1 MTARPGATPR
11 RLRVVFLGTS
21 AFAVAML
28 RALLP
33 RHEVVAA
40 VTQPARPAG
49 RGRRVRRSPIDRL
62 AAERSLPVLRP
73 KRLRKRAGWAPVAA
87 LEPECLVVADYGQ
100 ILPARLLRVPP
111 LGAVNVHASLL
122 PALRGAAPAAWAV
135 ARRLP
140 GTGVTTML
148 MDAGLDTGPVL
159 LQRETAIGSSET
171 GGELLARLAPIGA
184 ELLLE
189 TLDRL
194 AAGAVR
200 PRLQDE
206 EAASWAPRITP
217 ADTALDWRLSAPDLE
232 ARVRG
237 FAPAPGA
244 FTALASPA
252 LGEPRRLR
260 IHAATA
266 GSATAGSEGDPGDGR
281 LGACRVEGS
290 RRNPRLRIGCAGGT
304 ALLPEL
310 VQAAGS
316 RAMPIGAFLRGAPWL
331 RGPAPVRCLGAAELI
346 APARSSP

>member
-1 MTARPGATPR
+1 MTATR
-11 RLRVVFLGTS
+11 RLRLAFLGTS
-21 AFAVAML
+21 GFAVAML
-28 RALLP
+28 RALHA

-40 VTQPARPAG
+40 VTQPARPSG
-49 RGRRVRRSPIDRL
+49 RGRRLRRSPVERL
-62 AAERSLPVLRP
+62 AEGLDLPVLRP
-73 KRLRKRAGWAPVAA
+73 KRLRRRAGWSPVAA

-100 ILPARLLRVPP
+100 ILPARLLRAPP

-140 GTGVTTML
+140 RTGVSTML

-159 LQRETAIGSSET
+159 LQRETEIGASET

-194 AAGAVR
+194 ADGTIR
-200 PRLQDE
+200 PTPQDD
-206 EAASWAPRITP
+206 EAASWAPRITR
-217 ADTALDWRLSAPDLE
+217 ADTALDWRLPAADLE
-232 ARVRG
+232 ARIRA

-244 FTALASPA
+244 FTALSAPA
-252 LGEPRRLR
+252 LAQPRLLR
-260 IHAATA
+260 IHAAT
-266 GSATAGSEGDPGDGR
+266 SECRDPAEESPGT
-281 LGACRVEGS
+281 CRVEGPKRS
-290 RRNPRLRIGCAGGT
+290 PRLRIPCAGGT
-304 ALLPEL
+304 ALLPQR

-331 RGPAPVRCLGAAELI
+331 RGPGPVRCLAAADATEL
-346 APARSSP
+346 AAGSAGG

>member
-1 MTARPGATPR
+1 M
-11 RLRVVFLGTS
+11 
-21 AFAVAML
+21 
-28 RALLP
+28 
-33 RHEVVAA
+33 
-40 VTQPARPAG
+40 
-49 RGRRVRRSPIDRL
+49 
-62 AAERSLPVLRP
+62 
-73 KRLRKRAGWAPVAA
+73 AA

-184 ELLLE
+184 DLLLE

-200 PRLQDE
+200 PRPQDE
-206 EAASWAPRITP
+206 EAASWAPRITS
-217 ADTALDWRLSAPDLE
+217 ADTALDWRLAAPDLE

-260 IHAATA
+260 IHGATVESR
-266 GSATAGSEGDPGDGR
+266 GPEPVDGGPGTCRIEGT
-281 LGACRVEGS
+281 

-316 RAMPIGAFLRGAPWL
+316 RAMPIAAFLRGAPWL
-331 RGPAPVRCLGAAELI
+331 RGPAPVRCLGAAELA
-346 APARSSP
+346 APGRSSP